1 MQKIVGKSLKP
12 CRERYTYQ
20 LARRYFHRHQQ
31 YWHDFQMF
39 SHQMLTFTLYSKCLK
54 QIIQLRNYYGSTN
67 FPVHLNPDI
76 TDGLLHMFVPINRAS
91 LAYDRLTLAGERQ
104 GYCVEQGYLSR
115 HRNDVPTG
123 TRFGMV
129 HTITI
134 GATFKSQSCWHDA
147 TRFTFPPRWFGTIF
161 LLVYVAF
168 LDGMWSRSLK
178 NPFPC

>member
-12 CRERYTYQ
+12 RRERYTYQ

-67 FPVHLNPDI
+67 FPVQLEPWHHWWPAK
-76 TDGLLHMFVPINRAS
+76 HMFVPFVPCQSGLWPADLGWRK
-91 LAYDRLTLAGERQ
+91 AGLPLKTSNW
-104 GYCVEQGYLSR
+104 CA
-115 HRNDVPTG
+115 G

-129 HTITI
+129 HWITI

-147 TRFTFPPRWFGTIF
+147 TRFTFPPFDDLEPRFAVGTRCFPRWNVKR
-161 LLVYVAF
+161 L
-168 LDGMWSRSLK
+168 
-178 NPFPC
+178 P

>member
-12 CRERYTYQ
+12 RRERYTYQ

-67 FPVHLNPDI
+67 FPVHLEPWHHCI
-76 TDGLLHMFVPINRAS
+76 CCICLCRLCHAS

-104 GYCVEQGYLSR
+104 GYLSR

-123 TRFGMV
+123 RFGMV
-129 HTITI
+129 HWITI

-147 TRFTFPPRWFGTIF
+147 TRFTFPPRWFGTTICCWYT
-161 LLVYVAF
+161 LL
-168 LDGMWSRSLK
+168 S
-178 NPFPC
+178 

>member
-67 FPVHLNPDI
+67 FPVHLEPWHHCICKAYVCAVCAMPVWPMTGWPWLEKGRVTSQDI
-76 TDGLLHMFVPINRAS
+76 EMMCQ
-91 LAYDRLTLAGERQ
+91 LAGVLGWFIESQ
-104 GYCVEQGYLSR
+104 L
-115 HRNDVPTG
+115 VPPLNHNHVG
-123 TRFGMV
+123 MMLPDSPFHQDDLEPRFAVG
-129 HTITI
+129 IRC
-134 GATFKSQSCWHDA
+134 F
-147 TRFTFPPRWFGTIF
+147 PRWNVKP
-161 LLVYVAF
+161 L
-168 LDGMWSRSLK
+168 
-178 NPFPC
+178 P